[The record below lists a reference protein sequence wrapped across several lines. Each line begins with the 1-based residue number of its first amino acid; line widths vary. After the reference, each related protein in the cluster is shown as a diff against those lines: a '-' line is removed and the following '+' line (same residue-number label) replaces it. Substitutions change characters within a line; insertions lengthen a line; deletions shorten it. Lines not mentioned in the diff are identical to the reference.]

1 MPRNVTV
8 DSTVLDNNTRLKW
21 IVSNDT
27 ALANYEIVWRATT
40 ASLWTHMLD
49 VGKVGAV
56 TLPLSKDNVIFGVRA
71 VGTNGYKSPAV
82 YPFPG

>member
-1 MPRNVTV
+1 V
-8 DSTVLDNNTRLKW
+8 DTTVLDNDTRLKW
-21 IVSNDT
+21 VVSQDPNVKS
-27 ALANYEIVWRATT
+27 YEVLWRPNINP
-40 ASLWTHMLD
+40 LWTHSLD

-71 VGTNGYKSPAV
+71 VGANGYKSPAS